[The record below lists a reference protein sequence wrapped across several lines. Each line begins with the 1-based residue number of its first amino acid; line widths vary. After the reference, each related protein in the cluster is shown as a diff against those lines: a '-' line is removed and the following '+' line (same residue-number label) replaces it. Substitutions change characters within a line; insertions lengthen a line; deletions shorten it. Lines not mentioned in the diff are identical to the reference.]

1 MGPPLPLNKKKK
13 LNFLDNG
20 CKQLRCLQKTR
31 MKLHV
36 AIEDTITMLCAKEVK
51 LICLIFPSDFN
62 LHVCPFSRHRCQRKF
77 EIYLLTSC
85 TF

>member
-1 MGPPLPLNKKKK
+1 
-13 LNFLDNG
+13 
-20 CKQLRCLQKTR
+20 